1 MQITTLF
8 YTSSHKCHSCFDC
21 IQGLQQRQTRLANV
35 MLLNCDN
42 IYNKYVNLKMYIL
55 YHTRS
60 NKYIWFSKNLWNG
73 LLTTRIDVQARL
85 NKFDYPISPPPTQFN
100 WNFIGYLIVFFSNPV
115 FCFHEGYLMT
125 FMSALLI
132 LYYIAL

>member
-1 MQITTLF
+1 MFYPKKNHLNQKGMQITTLF

-60 NKYIWFSKNLWNG
+60 NKYI
-73 LLTTRIDVQARL
+73 
-85 NKFDYPISPPPTQFN
+85 
-100 WNFIGYLIVFFSNPV
+100 
-115 FCFHEGYLMT
+115 
-125 FMSALLI
+125 
-132 LYYIAL
+132 